1 MNTQPQTIEEQEIWK
16 YVPQFDG
23 YLQASNL
30 GNIREY
36 IQIIK
41 SDGLPHV
48 IKNRAMKILNN
59 STTDFKKGNTVNYRG
74 QSYCANRLIFNAFFH
89 TPHSSFRIL
98 HKDGNTY
105 NRRPDN
111 LYCEDSSC
119 KGEANYQAKLDA
131 TQIYKLCYD
140 FVNGYKAKALAEK
153 YNIHFM
159 NVYRVLRNNIWQS
172 VNRPKITRQ
181 IIKKYKKNILA
192 FLEKKLIIENSKKS

>member
-1 MNTQPQTIEEQEIWK
+1 MNTQPQRIEEQEIWK

-48 IKNRAMKILNN
+48 IKNNVLKPNENN
-59 STTDFKKGNTVNYRG
+59 KTNIVSYKGKFISV
-74 QSYCANRLIFNAFFH
+74 NRLIFSAFFYIPK
-89 TPHSSFRIL
+89 TSFRIL
-98 HKDGNTY
+98 HKDGNIY

-119 KGEANYQAKLDA
+119 KGETNYQAKLDA

-181 IIKKYKKNILA
+181 IIKKDKKNILA
-192 FLEKKLIIENSKKS
+192 FLEKKLIIENSKKP